1 MLRIGVLRQWTLTNK
16 VMSFSYYEIYTT
28 SLRAFSSMG
37 FPYGAD
43 EDAAY
48 IIAWLELNKFNALN
62 SLVNSIKVVDNKYDG
77 KINPNAL
84 NNSSIDLN
92 YSSLLMKGPGLI
104 DFYQSELDDKKDLH
118 VTLNN
123 CPNPEYLLPLLYRS
137 SKKIYYCN
145 AIWLN
150 TNNHIQFCEVENNI
164 MKIGIVSNQK
174 LVNKKQVRIYFSNK
188 QKIHKKFNSIS
199 FTITSKTI
207 QDNLAN
213 GISPNENN
221 WKIISKLA
229 AKTFVPESEESRIKG
244 AGGSDDAND

>member
-1 MLRIGVLRQWTLTNK
+1 
-16 VMSFSYYEIYTT
+16 MSFSYYEVYTT

-48 IIAWLELNKFNALN
+48 IIAWLELNKFNGLN
-62 SLVNSIKVVDNKYDG
+62 SLVNSIEVVDNKYDG

-84 NNSSIDLN
+84 NNSSLDLN

-118 VTLNN
+118 LTLNN

-137 SKKIYYCN
+137 SKKIHYSN
-145 AIWLN
+145 ATWLD
-150 TNNHIQFCEVENNI
+150 TNNQIQCCEVNKNI
-164 MKIGIVSNQK
+164 MKIAKVSNQE
-174 LVNKKQVRIYFSNK
+174 LVDNKQVRVFFS
-188 QKIHKKFNSIS
+188 QKHKIRKKFDSVTC
-199 FTITSKTI
+199 TITSKTI

-229 AKTFVPESEESRIKG
+229 ARTFVPESEESRIKG

>member
-1 MLRIGVLRQWTLTNK
+1 
-16 VMSFSYYEIYTT
+16 MSFSYYEVYTT

-48 IIAWLELNKFNALN
+48 IIAWLELNKFNGLN
-62 SLVNSIKVVDNKYDG
+62 SLVNSIEVVDNKYDG

-84 NNSSIDLN
+84 NNSSLDLN

-118 VTLNN
+118 LTLNN
-123 CPNPEYLLPLLYRS
+123 CSNPEYLLPLLYRS
-137 SKKIYYCN
+137 SKKIHYSN
-145 AIWLN
+145 AIWLD
-150 TNNHIQFCEVENNI
+150 TNNQIQCCEVNKNI
-164 MKIGIVSNQK
+164 MKIAKVSNQE
-174 LVNKKQVRIYFSNK
+174 LVDNKQVRVFFS
-188 QKIHKKFNSIS
+188 QKHKIRKKFDSVTC
-199 FTITSKTI
+199 TITSKTI
-207 QDNLAN
+207 QDNLTN

-229 AKTFVPESEESRIKG
+229 ARTFVPESEESRIKG

>member
-1 MLRIGVLRQWTLTNK
+1 
-16 VMSFSYYEIYTT
+16 
-28 SLRAFSSMG
+28 MG

-48 IIAWLELNKFNALN
+48 IIAWLELNKFNGLN
-62 SLVNSIKVVDNKYDG
+62 SLVNSIEVVDNKYDG

-84 NNSSIDLN
+84 NNSSLDLN

-118 VTLNN
+118 LTLNN
-123 CPNPEYLLPLLYRS
+123 CSNPEYLLPLLYRS
-137 SKKIYYCN
+137 SKKIHYSN
-145 AIWLN
+145 AIWLD
-150 TNNHIQFCEVENNI
+150 TNNQIQCCEVNKNI
-164 MKIGIVSNQK
+164 MKIAKVSNQE
-174 LVNKKQVRIYFSNK
+174 LVDNKQVRVFFS
-188 QKIHKKFNSIS
+188 QKHKIRKKFDSVTC
-199 FTITSKTI
+199 TITSKTI

-229 AKTFVPESEESRIKG
+229 ARTFVPESEESRIKG

>member
-1 MLRIGVLRQWTLTNK
+1 
-16 VMSFSYYEIYTT
+16 MSFSYYEVYTT

-48 IIAWLELNKFNALN
+48 IIAWLELNKFNGLN
-62 SLVNSIKVVDNKYDG
+62 SLVNSIEVVDNKYDG

-84 NNSSIDLN
+84 NNSSLDLN

-118 VTLNN
+118 LTLNN
-123 CPNPEYLLPLLYRS
+123 CSNPEYLLPLLYRS
-137 SKKIYYCN
+137 SKKIHYSN
-145 AIWLN
+145 ATWLD
-150 TNNHIQFCEVENNI
+150 TNNQIQCCEVNKNI
-164 MKIGIVSNQK
+164 MKIAKVSNQE
-174 LVNKKQVRIYFSNK
+174 LVDNKQVRVFFS
-188 QKIHKKFNSIS
+188 QKHKIRKKFDSVTC
-199 FTITSKTI
+199 TITSKTI

-229 AKTFVPESEESRIKG
+229 ARTFVPESEESRIKG

>member
-1 MLRIGVLRQWTLTNK
+1 
-16 VMSFSYYEIYTT
+16 MSFSYYEVYTT

-48 IIAWLELNKFNALN
+48 IIAWLELNKFNGLN
-62 SLVNSIKVVDNKYDG
+62 SLVNSIEVVDNKYDG

-84 NNSSIDLN
+84 NNSSLDLN

-118 VTLNN
+118 LTLNN
-123 CPNPEYLLPLLYRS
+123 CSNPEYLLPLLYRS
-137 SKKIYYCN
+137 SKKIHYSN
-145 AIWLN
+145 AIWLD
-150 TNNHIQFCEVENNI
+150 TNNQIQCCEVNKNI
-164 MKIGIVSNQK
+164 MKIAKVSNQE
-174 LVNKKQVRIYFSNK
+174 LVDNKQVRVFFS
-188 QKIHKKFNSIS
+188 QKHKIRKKFDSVTY
-199 FTITSKTI
+199 TITSKTI

-229 AKTFVPESEESRIKG
+229 ARTFVPESEESRIKG

>member
-1 MLRIGVLRQWTLTNK
+1 
-16 VMSFSYYEIYTT
+16 MSFSYYEVYTT

-48 IIAWLELNKFNALN
+48 IIAWLELNKFNGLN
-62 SLVNSIKVVDNKYDG
+62 SLVNSIEVVDNKYDG

-84 NNSSIDLN
+84 NNSSLDLN

-118 VTLNN
+118 LTLNN

-137 SKKIYYCN
+137 SKKIYYSN
-145 AIWLN
+145 AIWLD
-150 TNNHIQFCEVENNI
+150 TNNQIQCCEVNKNI
-164 MKIGIVSNQK
+164 MKIAKVSNQE
-174 LVNKKQVRIYFSNK
+174 LVDNKQVRVFFS
-188 QKIHKKFNSIS
+188 QKHKIRKKFDSVTC
-199 FTITSKTI
+199 TITSKTI
-207 QDNLAN
+207 QDNLPN

-229 AKTFVPESEESRIKG
+229 ARTFVPESEESRIKG

>member
-1 MLRIGVLRQWTLTNK
+1 
-16 VMSFSYYEIYTT
+16 MSFSYYEVYTT

-48 IIAWLELNKFNALN
+48 IIAWLELNKFNGLN
-62 SLVNSIKVVDNKYDG
+62 SLVNSIEVVDNKYDG

-84 NNSSIDLN
+84 NNSSLDLN
-92 YSSLLMKGPGLI
+92 YSSLLMKGTGLI
-104 DFYQSELDDKKDLH
+104 DFYQSELGDKKDLH

-137 SKKIYYCN
+137 SKKIYYSN
-145 AIWLN
+145 AIWLD
-150 TNNHIQFCEVENNI
+150 TNNQIQFCEVIKNI
-164 MKIGIVSNQK
+164 MKIGKVSDQE
-174 LVNKKQVRIYFSNK
+174 LVDKKQVRIFFSHEH
-188 QKIHKKFNSIS
+188 KIQKKFDSVTC
-199 FTITSKTI
+199 TITSKTI

-229 AKTFVPESEESRIKG
+229 DRTLVPESEESRIKG

>member
-1 MLRIGVLRQWTLTNK
+1 
-16 VMSFSYYEIYTT
+16 MSFSYYEVYTT

-48 IIAWLELNKFNALN
+48 IIAWLELNKFNGLN
-62 SLVNSIKVVDNKYDG
+62 SLVNSIEVVDNKYDG

-84 NNSSIDLN
+84 NNSSLDLN

-118 VTLNN
+118 LTLNN

-137 SKKIYYCN
+137 SKKIHYSN
-145 AIWLN
+145 AIWLD
-150 TNNHIQFCEVENNI
+150 TNNQIQCCEVNKNI
-164 MKIGIVSNQK
+164 MKIAKVSNQE
-174 LVNKKQVRIYFSNK
+174 LVDNKQVRVFFS
-188 QKIHKKFNSIS
+188 QKHKIRKKFDSVTY
-199 FTITSKTI
+199 TITSKTI

-229 AKTFVPESEESRIKG
+229 ARTFVPESAESRIKG

>member
-1 MLRIGVLRQWTLTNK
+1 
-16 VMSFSYYEIYTT
+16 MSFSYYEVYTT
-28 SLRAFSSMG
+28 SLRAFSGMG

-48 IIAWLELNKFNALN
+48 IIAWLELNKFNGLN
-62 SLVNSIKVVDNKYDG
+62 SLVNSIEVVDNKYDG

-84 NNSSIDLN
+84 NNSSLDLN

-118 VTLNN
+118 LTLNN
-123 CPNPEYLLPLLYRS
+123 CSNPEYLLPLLYRS
-137 SKKIYYCN
+137 SKKIHYSN
-145 AIWLN
+145 ATWLD
-150 TNNHIQFCEVENNI
+150 TNNQIQCCEVNKNI
-164 MKIGIVSNQK
+164 MKIAKVSNQE
-174 LVNKKQVRIYFSNK
+174 LVDNKQVRVFFS
-188 QKIHKKFNSIS
+188 QKHKIRKKFDSVTC
-199 FTITSKTI
+199 TITSKTI

-229 AKTFVPESEESRIKG
+229 ARTFVPESEESRIKG

>member
-1 MLRIGVLRQWTLTNK
+1 
-16 VMSFSYYEIYTT
+16 MSFSYYEVYTT

-48 IIAWLELNKFNALN
+48 IIAWLELNKFNGLN
-62 SLVNSIKVVDNKYDG
+62 SLVNSIEVVDNKYDG

-84 NNSSIDLN
+84 NNSSLDLN

-118 VTLNN
+118 LTLNN

-137 SKKIYYCN
+137 SKKIYYSN
-145 AIWLN
+145 AIWLD
-150 TNNHIQFCEVENNI
+150 TNNQIQCCEVNKNI
-164 MKIGIVSNQK
+164 MKIAKVSNQE
-174 LVNKKQVRIYFSNK
+174 LVDNKQVRVFFS
-188 QKIHKKFNSIS
+188 QKHKIRKKFDSVTC
-199 FTITSKTI
+199 TITSKTI

-213 GISPNENN
+213 GISPDENN

-229 AKTFVPESEESRIKG
+229 ARTFVPESEESRIKG

>member
-1 MLRIGVLRQWTLTNK
+1 
-16 VMSFSYYEIYTT
+16 MSFSYYEVYTT

-48 IIAWLELNKFNALN
+48 IIAWLELNKFNGLN
-62 SLVNSIKVVDNKYDG
+62 SLVHSIEVVDNKYDG

-84 NNSSIDLN
+84 NNSSLDLN

-118 VTLNN
+118 LTLNN

-137 SKKIYYCN
+137 SKKIHYSN
-145 AIWLN
+145 AIWLD
-150 TNNHIQFCEVENNI
+150 TNNQIQCCEVNKNI
-164 MKIGIVSNQK
+164 MKIAKVSNQE
-174 LVNKKQVRIYFSNK
+174 LVDNKQVRVFFS
-188 QKIHKKFNSIS
+188 QKHKIRKKFDSVTC
-199 FTITSKTI
+199 TITSKTI

-221 WKIISKLA
+221 WEIISKLA
-229 AKTFVPESEESRIKG
+229 ARTFVPESEESRIKG

>member
-1 MLRIGVLRQWTLTNK
+1 
-16 VMSFSYYEIYTT
+16 MSFSYYEVYTT

-48 IIAWLELNKFNALN
+48 IIAWLELNKFNGLN
-62 SLVNSIKVVDNKYDG
+62 SLVNSIEVVDNKYDG

-84 NNSSIDLN
+84 NNSSLDLN

-118 VTLNN
+118 LTLNN
-123 CPNPEYLLPLLYRS
+123 CSNPEYLFPLLYRS
-137 SKKIYYCN
+137 SKKIYYSN
-145 AIWLN
+145 AIWLD
-150 TNNHIQFCEVENNI
+150 TNNQIQCCEVNKNI
-164 MKIGIVSNQK
+164 MKIAKVSNQE
-174 LVNKKQVRIYFSNK
+174 LVDNKQVRVFFS
-188 QKIHKKFNSIS
+188 QKHKIRKKFDSVTC
-199 FTITSKTI
+199 TITSKTI

-229 AKTFVPESEESRIKG
+229 ARTFVPESEESRIKG

>member
-1 MLRIGVLRQWTLTNK
+1 
-16 VMSFSYYEIYTT
+16 MSFSYYEVYTT

-48 IIAWLELNKFNALN
+48 IIAWLELNKFNGLN
-62 SLVNSIKVVDNKYDG
+62 SLVNSIEVVDNKYDG

-84 NNSSIDLN
+84 NNSSLDLN

-104 DFYQSELDDKKDLH
+104 DFYQSELDDKKNLQ

-137 SKKIYYCN
+137 SKKIYYSN
-145 AIWLN
+145 AIWLD
-150 TNNHIQFCEVENNI
+150 TNNQIQLCEVKKNI
-164 MKIGIVSNQK
+164 MKIAKVPNQE
-174 LVNKKQVRIYFSNK
+174 LVDKKQVRIFFSHEH
-188 QKIHKKFNSIS
+188 KIQKKFNSVTC
-199 FTITSKTI
+199 TITSKTI

-229 AKTFVPESEESRIKG
+229 HKTFVPETEESRIKG

>member
-1 MLRIGVLRQWTLTNK
+1 
-16 VMSFSYYEIYTT
+16 MSFSYYEVYTT

-48 IIAWLELNKFNALN
+48 IISWLELNKFNGLN
-62 SLVNSIKVVDNKYDG
+62 SLVNSIEVVDNKYDG

-84 NNSSIDLN
+84 NNSSLDLN

-118 VTLNN
+118 ITLNN
-123 CPNPEYLLPLLYRS
+123 CADPEFLLPLLFRS
-137 SKKIYYCN
+137 SKKIFYCN
-145 AIWLN
+145 ALWLD
-150 TNNHIQFCEVENNI
+150 TNSLIQFCEVKNNI
-164 MKIGIVSNQK
+164 MKIGIASNQEPI
-174 LVNKKQVRIYFSNK
+174 NKEQVRIYISNEHK
-188 QKIHKKFNSIS
+188 FQKKFESVTC
-199 FTITSKTI
+199 TITSKTI

-213 GISPNENN
+213 GISPDENN

-229 AKTFVPESEESRIKG
+229 ARTFVPESEESRIKG

>member
-1 MLRIGVLRQWTLTNK
+1 
-16 VMSFSYYEIYTT
+16 MSFSYYEVYTT
-28 SLRAFSSMG
+28 SLRTFSSMG

-48 IIAWLELNKFNALN
+48 IIAWLELNKFNGLN
-62 SLVNSIKVVDNKYDG
+62 SLVNSIEVVDNKYDG

-84 NNSSIDLN
+84 NNSSLDLN

-118 VTLNN
+118 ITLNN
-123 CPNPEYLLPLLYRS
+123 CLNPEYLLPLLYRS
-137 SKKIYYCN
+137 SKKIHYSN
-145 AIWLN
+145 AIWLD
-150 TNNHIQFCEVENNI
+150 TNNQIQCCEVNKNI
-164 MKIGIVSNQK
+164 MKIAKVSNQE
-174 LVNKKQVRIYFSNK
+174 LVDNKQVRVFFS
-188 QKIHKKFNSIS
+188 QKHKIRKKFDSVTC
-199 FTITSKTI
+199 TITSKTI

-229 AKTFVPESEESRIKG
+229 ARTFVPESEESRIKG
-244 AGGSDDAND
+244 AGGSEDAND

>member
-1 MLRIGVLRQWTLTNK
+1 
-16 VMSFSYYEIYTT
+16 MSFSYYEVYTT

-48 IIAWLELNKFNALN
+48 IIAWLELNKFNGLN
-62 SLVNSIKVVDNKYDG
+62 SLVNSIEVVDNKYDG
-77 KINPNAL
+77 KINANAL
-84 NNSSIDLN
+84 NNSSLDLN

-118 VTLNN
+118 LTLNN
-123 CPNPEYLLPLLYRS
+123 CSNPEYLLPLLYRS
-137 SKKIYYCN
+137 SKKIHYSN
-145 AIWLN
+145 AIWLD
-150 TNNHIQFCEVENNI
+150 TNNQIQCCEVHKNI
-164 MKIGIVSNQK
+164 MKIAKVSNQE
-174 LVNKKQVRIYFSNK
+174 LVDNKQVRVFFS
-188 QKIHKKFNSIS
+188 QKHKIRKKFDSVTC
-199 FTITSKTI
+199 TITSKTI

-229 AKTFVPESEESRIKG
+229 ARTFVPESEESRIKG

>member
-1 MLRIGVLRQWTLTNK
+1 
-16 VMSFSYYEIYTT
+16 MSFSYYEIYVTC
-28 SLRAFSSMG
+28 LRAFTAIG

-48 IIAWLELNKFNALN
+48 IIAWLELNKFNGLN
-62 SLVNSIKVVDNKYDG
+62 SLVHSIEVVDNKYDG

-84 NNSSIDLN
+84 NNSSLDLN

-104 DFYQSELDDKKDLH
+104 DFYQSELDDKKNLH
-118 VTLNN
+118 LTLNN

-137 SKKIYYCN
+137 SKKIYYSN
-145 AIWLN
+145 AIWLDA
-150 TNNHIQFCEVENNI
+150 NNQIQCCEVKKNI
-164 MKIGIVSNQK
+164 MKISKVSNQE
-174 LVNKKQVRIYFSNK
+174 LVDKKQIRIFFS
-188 QKIHKKFNSIS
+188 QKHRIQKKFDSVTC
-199 FTITSKTI
+199 TITSKTI
-207 QDNLAN
+207 KNNLAS
-213 GISPNENN
+213 GILPDENN

>member
-1 MLRIGVLRQWTLTNK
+1 
-16 VMSFSYYEIYTT
+16 MSFSYYEVYTT

-48 IIAWLELNKFNALN
+48 IIAWLELNKFNGLN
-62 SLVNSIKVVDNKYDG
+62 SLVHSIEVVDNKYDG

-84 NNSSIDLN
+84 NNSSLDLN

-118 VTLNN
+118 LTLNN
-123 CPNPEYLLPLLYRS
+123 CSNPEYLLPLLYRS
-137 SKKIYYCN
+137 SKKIHYSN
-145 AIWLN
+145 AIWLD
-150 TNNHIQFCEVENNI
+150 TNNQIQCCEVNKNI
-164 MKIGIVSNQK
+164 MKIAKVSNQE
-174 LVNKKQVRIYFSNK
+174 LVDNKQVRVFFS
-188 QKIHKKFNSIS
+188 QKHKIRKKFDSV
-199 FTITSKTI
+199 TCMITSKTI

-229 AKTFVPESEESRIKG
+229 ARTFVPESEESRIKG
-244 AGGSDDAND
+244 AGGSDDAIV

>member
-1 MLRIGVLRQWTLTNK
+1 
-16 VMSFSYYEIYTT
+16 MSFSYYEVYTT

-48 IIAWLELNKFNALN
+48 IIAWLELNKFNGLN
-62 SLVNSIKVVDNKYDG
+62 SLVNSIEVVDNKYDG

-84 NNSSIDLN
+84 NNSSLDLN

-118 VTLNN
+118 LTLNN

-137 SKKIYYCN
+137 SKKIYYSN
-145 AIWLN
+145 AIWLD
-150 TNNHIQFCEVENNI
+150 TNNQIQCCEVNKNI
-164 MKIGIVSNQK
+164 MNIAKVSNQE
-174 LVNKKQVRIYFSNK
+174 LVDNKQVRIFFS
-188 QKIHKKFNSIS
+188 QEHKIKKKFNSATC
-199 FTITSKTI
+199 TITSKTI

-229 AKTFVPESEESRIKG
+229 ARTFVPESEESRIKG

>member
-1 MLRIGVLRQWTLTNK
+1 
-16 VMSFSYYEIYTT
+16 MSFSYYEVYTT

-48 IIAWLELNKFNALN
+48 IIAWLELNKFNGLN
-62 SLVNSIKVVDNKYDG
+62 SLVNSIEVVDNKYDG

-84 NNSSIDLN
+84 NNSSLDLN

-118 VTLNN
+118 LTLNN
-123 CPNPEYLLPLLYRS
+123 CSNPEYLLPLLYRS
-137 SKKIYYCN
+137 SKKIHYSN
-145 AIWLN
+145 AIWLD
-150 TNNHIQFCEVENNI
+150 TNNQIQCCEVNKNI
-164 MKIGIVSNQK
+164 MKIAKVSNQE
-174 LVNKKQVRIYFSNK
+174 LVDNKQVKVFFSK
-188 QKIHKKFNSIS
+188 EHKIRKKFDSVTC
-199 FTITSKTI
+199 TITSKTI

-229 AKTFVPESEESRIKG
+229 ARTFVPESEESRIKG

>member
-1 MLRIGVLRQWTLTNK
+1 
-16 VMSFSYYEIYTT
+16 MSFSYYEVYTT

-48 IIAWLELNKFNALN
+48 IIAWLELNKFNGLN
-62 SLVNSIKVVDNKYDG
+62 SLVNSIEEVDNKYDG

-84 NNSSIDLN
+84 NNSSLDLN

-118 VTLNN
+118 LTLNN
-123 CPNPEYLLPLLYRS
+123 CSNPEYLFPLLYRS
-137 SKKIYYCN
+137 SKKIHYSN
-145 AIWLN
+145 AIWLD
-150 TNNHIQFCEVENNI
+150 TNNQIQCCEVNKNI
-164 MKIGIVSNQK
+164 MKIAKVSNQE
-174 LVNKKQVRIYFSNK
+174 LVDNKQVRVFFS
-188 QKIHKKFNSIS
+188 QKHKIRKKFDSVTC
-199 FTITSKTI
+199 TIASKTI

-213 GISPNENN
+213 GISPNEKN

-229 AKTFVPESEESRIKG
+229 ARTFVPESEESRIKG

>member
-1 MLRIGVLRQWTLTNK
+1 
-16 VMSFSYYEIYTT
+16 MSFSYYEVYTT

-48 IIAWLELNKFNALN
+48 IIAWLELNKFNGLN
-62 SLVNSIKVVDNKYDG
+62 SLVNSIEVVDNKYDG

-84 NNSSIDLN
+84 NNSSLDLN

-118 VTLNN
+118 LTLNN
-123 CPNPEYLLPLLYRS
+123 CSNPEYLLPLLYRS
-137 SKKIYYCN
+137 SKKIHYSN
-145 AIWLN
+145 AIWLD
-150 TNNHIQFCEVENNI
+150 TNNQIQCCEVNKNI
-164 MKIGIVSNQK
+164 MKIAKVSNQE
-174 LVNKKQVRIYFSNK
+174 LVNNKQVRVFFS
-188 QKIHKKFNSIS
+188 QKHKIRKKFDSVTY
-199 FTITSKTI
+199 TITSKTI

-229 AKTFVPESEESRIKG
+229 ARTFVPESEESRIKG
-244 AGGSDDAND
+244 AGGRDDAND

>member
-1 MLRIGVLRQWTLTNK
+1 
-16 VMSFSYYEIYTT
+16 MSFSYYEVYTT

-48 IIAWLELNKFNALN
+48 IIAWLELNKFNGLN
-62 SLVNSIKVVDNKYDG
+62 SLVNSIEVVDNKYDG

-84 NNSSIDLN
+84 NNSSLDLN

-118 VTLNN
+118 LTLNN

-137 SKKIYYCN
+137 SKKIYYSN
-145 AIWLN
+145 AIWLD
-150 TNNHIQFCEVENNI
+150 TNNQIQCCEVNKNI
-164 MKIGIVSNQK
+164 MKIAKVSNQE
-174 LVNKKQVRIYFSNK
+174 LVDNKQVRVFFS
-188 QKIHKKFNSIS
+188 QKHKIRKKFDSVTC
-199 FTITSKTI
+199 TITSKTI
-207 QDNLAN
+207 EDNLAN

-229 AKTFVPESEESRIKG
+229 ARTFVPESEESRIKG

>member
-1 MLRIGVLRQWTLTNK
+1 
-16 VMSFSYYEIYTT
+16 MSFSYYEVYTT

-48 IIAWLELNKFNALN
+48 IIAWLELNKFNGLN
-62 SLVNSIKVVDNKYDG
+62 SLVNSIEVVDNKYDG

-84 NNSSIDLN
+84 NNSSLDLN
-92 YSSLLMKGPGLI
+92 YYSLLMKGPGLI

-118 VTLNN
+118 LTLNN

-137 SKKIYYCN
+137 SKKIHYSN
-145 AIWLN
+145 AIWLD
-150 TNNHIQFCEVENNI
+150 TNNQIQCCEVNKNI
-164 MKIGIVSNQK
+164 MKIAKVSNQE
-174 LVNKKQVRIYFSNK
+174 LVDNKQVRVFFS
-188 QKIHKKFNSIS
+188 QKHKIRKKFDSVTC
-199 FTITSKTI
+199 TITSKTI

-213 GISPNENN
+213 GISLNENN
-221 WKIISKLA
+221 WEIISKLA
-229 AKTFVPESEESRIKG
+229 ARTFVPESEESRIKG

>member
-1 MLRIGVLRQWTLTNK
+1 
-16 VMSFSYYEIYTT
+16 
-28 SLRAFSSMG
+28 MG

-48 IIAWLELNKFNALN
+48 IISWLELNKFNGLN
-62 SLVNSIKVVDNKYDG
+62 SLVNSIEAVDNKYDG

-84 NNSSIDLN
+84 NNSSLDLN

-118 VTLNN
+118 LTLNN
-123 CPNPEYLLPLLYRS
+123 CSNPEYLLPLLYRS
-137 SKKIYYCN
+137 SKKIHYSN
-145 AIWLN
+145 AIWLD
-150 TNNHIQFCEVENNI
+150 TNNQIQCCEVNKNI
-164 MKIGIVSNQK
+164 MKIAKVSNQE
-174 LVNKKQVRIYFSNK
+174 LVDNKQVRVFFS
-188 QKIHKKFNSIS
+188 QKHKIRKKFDSVTY
-199 FTITSKTI
+199 TITSKTI

-229 AKTFVPESEESRIKG
+229 ARTFVPESEESRIKG

>member
-1 MLRIGVLRQWTLTNK
+1 
-16 VMSFSYYEIYTT
+16 MSFSYYEIYTT

-48 IIAWLELNKFNALN
+48 IIAWLELNKFNGLN
-62 SLVNSIKVVDNKYDG
+62 SLVNSIEVVDNKYDG

-84 NNSSIDLN
+84 NNSSLDLN

-118 VTLNN
+118 LTLNN
-123 CPNPEYLLPLLYRS
+123 CSNPEYLLPLLYRS
-137 SKKIYYCN
+137 SKKIHYSN
-145 AIWLN
+145 AIWLD
-150 TNNHIQFCEVENNI
+150 TNNQIQCCEVNKNI
-164 MKIGIVSNQK
+164 MKITKVSNQE
-174 LVNKKQVRIYFSNK
+174 LVDNKQVRVFFS
-188 QKIHKKFNSIS
+188 QKHKIRKKFDSVTC
-199 FTITSKTI
+199 TITSKTI

-229 AKTFVPESEESRIKG
+229 ARTFVPESEESRIKG